1 VKTFK
6 IKKDFDLSPYSKIIL
21 YYGNRKIHIKEY
33 DFSEITLEPG
43 ESVYASQLWTRSKKL
58 QYEDITDNSTY
69 IIKPQLT
76 RLLAYIIF
84 VISLICIV
92 VFIFT
97 RWRWSLIPIIPF
109 VIYVL
114 LFVTILYDRYLKI
127 VPLKKSE

>member
-1 VKTFK
+1 M
-6 IKKDFDLSPYSKIIL
+6 SPYSKIIL

-127 VPLKKSE
+127 VPFKKSE

>member
-1 VKTFK
+1 MKTIK
-6 IKKDFDLSPYSKIIL
+6 IKKNYDFSPNSKVYLS
-21 YYGNRKIHIKEY
+21 YGDKRIHIKGF
-33 DFSEITLEPG
+33 DFFKITLEPG
-43 ESVYASQLWTRSKKL
+43 ESVYTSQLWTRSKKL

-127 VPLKKSE
+127 VPFKKSE

>member
-1 VKTFK
+1 MKTFK
-6 IKKDFDLSPYSKIIL
+6 IKKDYDLSPYSKIIL

-127 VPLKKSE
+127 VPFKKSE

>member
-114 LFVTILYDRYLKI
+114 LFVTILYNRYLKI
-127 VPLKKSE
+127 VPFKKSE

>member
-1 VKTFK
+1 MKTFK
-6 IKKDFDLSPYSKIIL
+6 IKKNYDLSPYSKIL
-21 YYGNRKIHIKEY
+21 LHYGNRKIHVKEY

>member
-1 VKTFK
+1 MKTFK

-127 VPLKKSE
+127 VPFKKSE

>member
-6 IKKDFDLSPYSKIIL
+6 IKKNYDLSPYSKIL
-21 YYGNRKIHIKEY
+21 LHYGNRKIHVKEY

-97 RWRWSLIPIIPF
+97 RWRWSFIPLIPF

-127 VPLKKSE
+127 VPFKKNE

>member
-1 VKTFK
+1 MKTFK
-6 IKKDFDLSPYSKIIL
+6 IKKNYDLSPYSKIL
-21 YYGNRKIHIKEY
+21 LHYGNRKIHVKEY

-97 RWRWSLIPIIPF
+97 RWRWSFIPLIPF

-127 VPLKKSE
+127 VPFKKNE

>member
-6 IKKDFDLSPYSKIIL
+6 IKKDYDLSPYSKIIL
-21 YYGNRKIHIKEY
+21 YYGNRKIHVKEY

-127 VPLKKSE
+127 VPFKKSE

>member
-1 VKTFK
+1 MKTFK

-114 LFVTILYDRYLKI
+114 LFVTILYNRYLKI
-127 VPLKKSE
+127 VPFKKSE

>member
-1 VKTFK
+1 MKTFK
-6 IKKDFDLSPYSKIIL
+6 IKKDYDLSPYSKIIL
-21 YYGNRKIHIKEY
+21 YYGNRKIHVKEY

-127 VPLKKSE
+127 VPFKKSE

>member
-127 VPLKKSE
+127 VPFKKSE

>member
-6 IKKDFDLSPYSKIIL
+6 IKKDYDLSPYSKIIL
-21 YYGNRKIHIKEY
+21 YYGNRKIHVKEY

-114 LFVTILYDRYLKI
+114 LFVTILYNRYLKI
-127 VPLKKSE
+127 VPFKKSE

>member
-6 IKKDFDLSPYSKIIL
+6 IKKDYDLSPYSKIIL
-21 YYGNRKIHIKEY
+21 YYGNRKIHVKEY

-97 RWRWSLIPIIPF
+97 RWRWSFIPLIPF

-127 VPLKKSE
+127 VPFKKNE